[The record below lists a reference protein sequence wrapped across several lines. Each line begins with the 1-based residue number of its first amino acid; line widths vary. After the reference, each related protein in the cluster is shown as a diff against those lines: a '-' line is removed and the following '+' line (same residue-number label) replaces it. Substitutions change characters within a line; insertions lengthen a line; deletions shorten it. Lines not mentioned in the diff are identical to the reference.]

1 VVPQKL
7 RKYLQWIS
15 LSSLALTCLAAS
27 PFVTFDAFNPPK
39 LLVLSTCAGIALG
52 LLFVSIKLNE
62 LRKYKSV
69 FIVAGIFFVSLLASS
84 IAAKQAF
91 VTTFYG
97 ISGRNT
103 GLLAYI
109 SLAVIFVS
117 ASIASDRT
125 FLDKLK
131 KLMLIVGVLSQ
142 IYAWYQILGFD
153 TAPWSQ
159 ESWIKSFF
167 ANPNFLSAFLGITA
181 AFSNAII
188 FSAESAVKTRIYA
201 AVYSVF
207 TLFTMFKVGN
217 TQGFIVFG
225 IGLLL
230 ISYLFIKARFKSG
243 KIHLTYLFVISLLP
257 IWAILDMLQKTP
269 GESYLWKL
277 SVSSRGDFWRAAWN
291 MALERPI
298 LGWGLDA
305 YRDYFEKFRDARQAT
320 RGEGALLGEIA
331 HNVFLDLLVG
341 GGFLLLV
348 SYVLIIGFSFFS
360 ILKVIKRTSTYDVGF
375 AATAA
380 GLVGY
385 LAQSTISANHL
396 GLAICGW
403 IFLGS
408 LIGYEINTRE
418 ESIKVIQA
426 NKNDGP
432 RIKKQVEKKTPKG
445 IVSAVVLGT
454 ILGFSAALPLFLVNT
469 KQMAATNNRNAEET
483 FNSAL
488 AFPRD
493 SVRMCMFAERLRD
506 GGFEMDAITLAREAA
521 ELSPHSVLPLKVLT
535 TFPSIPQ
542 SEKDELWRKIKV
554 MDPYYDLV
562 PRPTS

>member
-1 VVPQKL
+1 MIPLKL
-7 RKYLQWIS
+7 QKYLQWIS
-15 LSSLALTCLAAS
+15 LSSLGLTCLVAS

-52 LLFVSIKLNE
+52 LLFISVKLNE

-69 FIVAGIFFVSLLASS
+69 FIVAGFFFVSLLASS

-103 GLLAYI
+103 GLLTYL
-109 SLAVIFVS
+109 SLTVIFVS
-117 ASIASDRT
+117 ASIASGRT
-125 FLDKLK
+125 FLDRLK

-153 TAPWSQ
+153 TAPWSE

-188 FSAESAVKTRIYA
+188 FSGESVAKTRMYA

-207 TLFTMFKVGN
+207 TLFTMFKIGN

-298 LGWGLDA
+298 LGWGLDS

-320 RGEGALLGEIA
+320 RGEGALLGEIV

-341 GGFLLLV
+341 GGFLLLA
-348 SYVLIIGFSFFS
+348 SYVLMILFSFLS
-360 ILKVIKRTSTYDVGF
+360 IVKVIRRSSTYDVGF
-375 AATAA
+375 AAAAA

-418 ESIKVIQA
+418 ESTKEIHSK
-426 NKNDGP
+426 KNDGP
-432 RIKKQVEKKTPKG
+432 RIKMHVEKKAPKG
-445 IVSAVVLGT
+445 ILSAVVLGAV
-454 ILGFSAALPLFLVNT
+454 LGFSAALPLFLVNT
-469 KQMAATNNRNAEET
+469 KQMAATNNRSAEEM
-483 FNSAL
+483 FNAAL

-493 SVRMCMFAERLRD
+493 SVRMCMFAERLRN

-542 SEKDELWRKIKV
+542 TEKDELWRKIKV

>member
-1 VVPQKL
+1 
-7 RKYLQWIS
+7 
-15 LSSLALTCLAAS
+15 
-27 PFVTFDAFNPPK
+27 
-39 LLVLSTCAGIALG
+39 
-52 LLFVSIKLNE
+52 
-62 LRKYKSV
+62 
-69 FIVAGIFFVSLLASS
+69 
-84 IAAKQAF
+84 
-91 VTTFYG
+91 
-97 ISGRNT
+97 
-103 GLLAYI
+103 
-109 SLAVIFVS
+109 
-117 ASIASDRT
+117 
-125 FLDKLK
+125 
-131 KLMLIVGVLSQ
+131 MLIVGVISQ
-142 IYAWYQILGFD
+142 AYAWFQILGLD
-153 TAPWSQ
+153 PAPWSQ
-159 ESWIKSFF
+159 ETWIKSFF

-188 FSAESAVKTRIYA
+188 FSTKSTLKSRIYA
-201 AVYSVF
+201 AVYSFF
-207 TLFTMFKVGN
+207 TLFTMFKIGN

-230 ISYLFIKARFKSG
+230 ISYLFVRASFKSG
-243 KIHLTYLFVISLLP
+243 KSHLAYLCAISVIP

-269 GESYLWKL
+269 GESYLWKI

-298 LGWGLDA
+298 LGWGLDS

-341 GGFLLLV
+341 GGFLLLI
-348 SYVLIIGFSFFS
+348 SYVLMILLSFLSIVKII
-360 ILKVIKRTSTYDVGF
+360 RRNSTYDVGF
-375 AATAA
+375 AAAAA
-380 GLVGY
+380 GLLGY

-418 ESIKVIQA
+418 EKIRVTHS

-432 RIKKQVEKKTPKG
+432 RIKKHVERKAPKG
-445 IVSAVVLGT
+445 IVSVVILGAV
-454 ILGFSAALPLFLVNT
+454 LGFSAALPLFLVNT
-469 KQMAATNNRNAEET
+469 KQMAATNHRNAEEM
-483 FNSAL
+483 FNAAL

-521 ELSPHSVLPLKVLT
+521 ELTPHSVLPLKVLT

-542 SEKDELWRKIKV
+542 SEKDELWRKIKI

-562 PRPTS
+562 PRPSG

>member
-1 VVPQKL
+1 MIPLKL
-7 RKYLQWIS
+7 HKYLQWIS
-15 LSSLALTCLAAS
+15 LGSLALTCLAAT

-39 LLVLSTCAGIALG
+39 LLVLSTCAGVALG
-52 LLFVSIKLNE
+52 LLFVSIKSAE

-69 FIVAGIFFVSLLASS
+69 FLVAGIFFISLLASS

-103 GLLAYI
+103 GLLTYI
-109 SLAVIFVS
+109 SLLVIFVTV
-117 ASIASDRT
+117 SIASDRT

-131 KLMLIVGVLSQ
+131 NLMLIVGVLSQ
-142 IYAWYQILGFD
+142 VYAWYQILGFD
-153 TAPWSQ
+153 TAPWS
-159 ESWIKSFF
+159 EATWIKSFF

-181 AFSNAII
+181 AFSNAMI
-188 FSAESAVKTRIYA
+188 FSTQSSVINRVYA
-201 AVYSVF
+201 ATYSAF

-230 ISYLFIKARFKSG
+230 ISYLFVKARFKSG
-243 KIHLTYLFVISLLP
+243 KIHLTYLAVISLLP

-269 GESYLWKL
+269 GESYLWKV

-305 YRDYFEKFRDARQAT
+305 YRDNFEKFRDAQQAT

-341 GGFLLLV
+341 GGFLLLT
-348 SYVLIIGFSFFS
+348 SYVLIISLSIFS
-360 ILKVIKRTSTYDVGF
+360 ILRVIKRTSTYDVGF
-375 AATAA
+375 AAAAA
-380 GLVGY
+380 GLIGY
-385 LAQSTISANHL
+385 LAQSVISANHL

-408 LIGYEINTRE
+408 LIGYEINSRE
-418 ESIKVIQA
+418 ESIKEIRP

-432 RIKKQVEKKTPKG
+432 RIKKQVEKNAPKG
-445 IVSAVVLGT
+445 IVGAVVFGV
-454 ILGFSAALPLFLVNT
+454 ILGFSAAFPLFSVNI

-483 FNSAL
+483 FNAAL
-488 AFPRD
+488 AFPQD

-521 ELSPHSVLPLKVLT
+521 ELSPQYVLPLKVLT
-535 TFPSIPQ
+535 TFPSVPQ
-542 SEKDELWRKIKV
+542 SEKDELWKKIRV